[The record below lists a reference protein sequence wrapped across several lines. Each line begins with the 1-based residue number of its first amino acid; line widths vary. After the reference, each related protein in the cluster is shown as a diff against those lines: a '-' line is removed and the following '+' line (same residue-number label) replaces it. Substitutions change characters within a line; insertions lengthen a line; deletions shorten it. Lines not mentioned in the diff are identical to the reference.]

1 MKILYYTL
9 LISLALFFG
18 NAQSLATEPIAIQE
32 EQCGCEVDPIT
43 NETKHTCKLNTEE
56 KQRLLI
62 DTATSDMIK
71 NDGERDYVDT
81 NFDGWG
87 SITASIVSIIT
98 IFASLVTILGFVEL
112 LRNIYKGRVSR
123 ECQKMIIVDLIR
135 HFIINLAILEGIR
148 IKMRENKRPE
158 EGTFAR
164 FAILDSDLELGR
176 FTISADNYD
185 TIHEVSLYMRNF
197 NIMSELADR
206 HFSEASVIY
215 GNEILDNDIRDLH
228 TRMHN
233 CIKKLWIMQIR
244 MGYGTMEE
252 RVGNYYVDSYT
263 NYQSIDLNKYPEL
276 QNVKIPMEWSEKD
289 IASFIEFHKP
299 HRFFSRNPLRVIKN
313 TISLF
318 IRSVILILEL
328 LYHLFDGRKTLRII
342 WYKFCSHHR
351 KPTGWRTSEGL
362 NKMADTFRNSI
373 AARLEDIKYF
383 APKQQ

>member
-1 MKILYYTL
+1 
-9 LISLALFFG
+9 
-18 NAQSLATEPIAIQE
+18 
-32 EQCGCEVDPIT
+32 
-43 NETKHTCKLNTEE
+43 
-56 KQRLLI
+56 
-62 DTATSDMIK
+62 
-71 NDGERDYVDT
+71 
-81 NFDGWG
+81 
-87 SITASIVSIIT
+87 
-98 IFASLVTILGFVEL
+98 
-112 LRNIYKGRVSR
+112 
-123 ECQKMIIVDLIR
+123 
-135 HFIINLAILEGIR
+135 
-148 IKMRENKRPE
+148 
-158 EGTFAR
+158 
-164 FAILDSDLELGR
+164 
-176 FTISADNYD
+176 
-185 TIHEVSLYMRNF
+185 
-197 NIMSELADR
+197 
-206 HFSEASVIY
+206 
-215 GNEILDNDIRDLH
+215 
-228 TRMHN
+228 
-233 CIKKLWIMQIR
+233 